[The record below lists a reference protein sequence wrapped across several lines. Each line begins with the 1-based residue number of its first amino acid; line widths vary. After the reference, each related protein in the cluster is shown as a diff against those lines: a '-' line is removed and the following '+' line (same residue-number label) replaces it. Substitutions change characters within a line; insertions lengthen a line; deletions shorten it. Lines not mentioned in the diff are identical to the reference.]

1 MKKLSGNF
9 SSTNNFKYT
18 VRISSLLLYCF
29 IFNFQIGS
37 QTANYVT
44 NGGFEICKNCETGVS
59 YKKPSFWDATDTLKF
74 FGGLFGITISS
85 YPVPLNNYTYQWP
98 RHGNKYLLS
107 TQYCNTCLFNTR
119 GYPRNTL
126 RETLMSGHTYCFSMY
141 INLSNES
148 SYAINSIG
156 AFFSDSSSDTIT
168 ECTIPL
174 TYLIPQ
180 VKVTNFISDTL
191 DWVEVHGTYIANGT
205 ERYLILGNFNN
216 DLNTDTILVN
226 ATNLPQKFSSYLF
239 DDVSCIDIDL
249 PAYAGPD
256 QSIIPGDS
264 VFIGRQPD
272 VGIDEACM
280 WFKLPDTTAIDT
292 VAGLWVKPTSTS
304 TYAVR
309 QEICGNVKWDTVVIY
324 MNLSGLEKLN
334 FISARLTIFPVP
346 AADALELGFSNETP
360 LAGFN
365 RVVIYDQLG
374 EIIKDEEINF
384 KEGRARINTSYLK
397 EGIYSLKLISAEE
410 GMVSKRFLIKR

>member
-1 MKKLSGNF
+1 
-9 SSTNNFKYT
+9 
-18 VRISSLLLYCF
+18 
-29 IFNFQIGS
+29 
-37 QTANYVT
+37 
-44 NGGFEICKNCETGVS
+44 
-59 YKKPSFWDATDTLKF
+59 
-74 FGGLFGITISS
+74 
-85 YPVPLNNYTYQWP
+85 
-98 RHGNKYLLS
+98 
-107 TQYCNTCLFNTR
+107 
-119 GYPRNTL
+119 
-126 RETLMSGHTYCFSMY
+126 
-141 INLSNES
+141 
-148 SYAINSIG
+148 
-156 AFFSDSSSDTIT
+156 
-168 ECTIPL
+168 
-174 TYLIPQ
+174 
-180 VKVTNFISDTL
+180 
-191 DWVEVHGTYIANGT
+191 
-205 ERYLILGNFNN
+205 
-216 DLNTDTILVN
+216 
-226 ATNLPQKFSSYLF
+226 
-239 DDVSCIDIDL
+239 
-249 PAYAGPD
+249 
-256 QSIIPGDS
+256 
-264 VFIGRQPD
+264 
-272 VGIDEACM
+272 M

>member
-1 MKKLSGNF
+1 MIGNF
-9 SSTNNFKYT
+9 KNDANTNT
-18 VRISSLLLYCF
+18 V
-29 IFNFQIGS
+29 
-37 QTANYVT
+37 
-44 NGGFEICKNCETGVS
+44 
-59 YKKPSFWDATDTLKF
+59 
-74 FGGLFGITISS
+74 
-85 YPVPLNNYTYQWP
+85 
-98 RHGNKYLLS
+98 
-107 TQYCNTCLFNTR
+107 
-119 GYPRNTL
+119 
-126 RETLMSGHTYCFSMY
+126 
-141 INLSNES
+141 
-148 SYAINSIG
+148 
-156 AFFSDSSSDTIT
+156 
-168 ECTIPL
+168 
-174 TYLIPQ
+174 
-180 VKVTNFISDTL
+180 
-191 DWVEVHGTYIANGT
+191 
-205 ERYLILGNFNN
+205 
-216 DLNTDTILVN
+216 LVN
-226 ATNLPQKFSSYLF
+226 PTNLPAVFSDYIF
-239 DDVSCIDIDL
+239 DDISCIDIDL
-249 PAYAGPD
+249 PAYAGPA

-264 VFIGRQPD
+264 IFIGRQPD

-292 VAGLWVKPTSTS
+292 VAGLWVKPTVTS

-410 GMVSKRFLIKR
+410 GMVSKRFLIKRCMTNFVMDARRIDYIFSR

>member
-1 MKKLSGNF
+1 
-9 SSTNNFKYT
+9 
-18 VRISSLLLYCF
+18 
-29 IFNFQIGS
+29 
-37 QTANYVT
+37 
-44 NGGFEICKNCETGVS
+44 
-59 YKKPSFWDATDTLKF
+59 
-74 FGGLFGITISS
+74 
-85 YPVPLNNYTYQWP
+85 
-98 RHGNKYLLS
+98 
-107 TQYCNTCLFNTR
+107 
-119 GYPRNTL
+119 
-126 RETLMSGHTYCFSMY
+126 
-141 INLSNES
+141 
-148 SYAINSIG
+148 
-156 AFFSDSSSDTIT
+156 
-168 ECTIPL
+168 
-174 TYLIPQ
+174 
-180 VKVTNFISDTL
+180 
-191 DWVEVHGTYIANGT
+191 
-205 ERYLILGNFNN
+205 LILGNFNN